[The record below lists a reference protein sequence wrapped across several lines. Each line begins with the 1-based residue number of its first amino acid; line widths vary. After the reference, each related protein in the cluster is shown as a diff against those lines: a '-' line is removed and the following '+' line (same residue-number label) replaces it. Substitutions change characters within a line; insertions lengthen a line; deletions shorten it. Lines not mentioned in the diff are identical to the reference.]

1 MTHGDDSQVGRH
13 RVDASASEDELTIQG
28 FLQAAPTAPAR
39 PKEPR
44 RLASSLYQPRR
55 RGRPVEPLQR
65 FGDRRPV
72 QFERGDHR
80 GELGPDVGRHQV
92 GQVARLGHEITLRKE
107 RPSGRGRFA
116 RP

>member
-1 MTHGDDSQVGRH
+1 
-13 RVDASASEDELTIQG
+13 
-28 FLQAAPTAPAR
+28 
-39 PKEPR
+39 
-44 RLASSLYQPRR
+44 
-55 RGRPVEPLQR
+55 
-65 FGDRRPV
+65 V
-72 QFERGDHR
+72 QFERGDCG